1 MGEWSNRPG
10 GTRGRTRPGARGAA
24 ARPGAPDGAR
34 PAARRST
41 AGRRAGV
48 TRTSAPRPAGR
59 ATGRAAILTV
69 VLVALALSYV
79 IPLRTYLAQ
88 QAEISQL
95 RVAQEQ
101 QRAHIAALEEEAA
114 RWADDNYIRIQARK
128 RRHMVE
134 PGQVPLITIWETE
147 PAPDEGVE
155 RSEPTPPERAWWEL
169 LWSSVQEADRDGG
182 RPSSQAP

>member
-1 MGEWSNRPG
+1 MREWSKRPG
-10 GTRGRTRPGARGAA
+10 GARGRTRPGARGAA
-24 ARPGAPDGAR
+24 ARPGAPDAAR

-95 RVAQEQ
+95 RARQEQ
-101 QRAHIAALEEEAA
+101 QRAHIAALEAEE
-114 RWADDNYIRIQARK
+114 
-128 RRHMVE
+128 
-134 PGQVPLITIWETE
+134 
-147 PAPDEGVE
+147 
-155 RSEPTPPERAWWEL
+155 SEPTPPSRAWWDL

-182 RPSSQAP
+182 PEGPQGP

>member
-1 MGEWSNRPG
+1 MREWSKRPG
-10 GTRGRTRPGARGAA
+10 GARGRTRPGARGAA
-24 ARPGAPDGAR
+24 ARPGAPDAAR

-95 RVAQEQ
+95 RARQEQ

-114 RWADDNYIRIQARK
+114 RWADDDYIRIQARK

-134 PGQVPLITIWETE
+134 PGQIPLITIWETE
-147 PAPDEGVE
+147 SPEPEAEE
-155 RSEPTPPERAWWEL
+155 SEPTPPSRAWWDL

-182 RPSSQAP
+182 PEGPQGP